1 MDSGF
6 IYGRINYESSIH
18 NCCKIGITQNIP
30 CREISYITTE
40 INRGKWF
47 FIINVYK
54 IEYAKNIEKKIKN
67 DLTEL
72 NFYQGAGTEFFK
84 NTNLLNK
91 IIEIIKEMNINFHIL
106 NDDEIKK
113 LNKTFYE
120 RTMDEIIKDIK
131 KYKNISVDEK
141 IINKEK
147 LQYIEQYFKMNS
159 NFKLYQ
165 YQDNI
170 LNKSIDILKSKK
182 KGLLLWAC
190 GLGKTLFSLK
200 IAEKLK
206 CKNIL
211 IGVPNRNLSQQFFK
225 EIKKITSHD
234 PILFQSK
241 TDLKEIKEKLQ
252 ENNVNI
258 IITTY
263 HSCYKLPNIKT
274 NKKFD
279 IKIGDEAH
287 HLSNRFNVNEKNFL
301 KFHDIETKYS
311 LFMTATSKSCD
322 DISMDDEKYFGKII
336 DKKSIKWS
344 ILNKKICNYKIISI
358 QNNINSLDEI
368 YQHIKLKINHID
380 DNIDLKKLFLSSFAT
395 LKAIEDKISK
405 KILIYTNSIK
415 TAQII
420 YKIINYL
427 LVSNIFIF
435 KDIYN
440 NSISSKSE
448 NIDICEEIEKF
459 KKAKYGIISCVQIF
473 GEGFNLPI
481 LDSVVVAENMESNI
495 RIVQYL
501 LRPTRLYFDKE
512 FAKIIIPTN
521 SNMIDNNLKN
531 IIKKMKFEDD
541 IIDQKI
547 ESYSI
552 ISKKYEKV
560 DSKNK
565 IGKIRM
571 KYNEKNLRKIQLEIH
586 EGSFTSV
593 KYKEK
598 IYNYLKSIVKEYNFK
613 TINSYKKSEHYKYHL
628 EFTNNIDFSL
638 YFGNYDFWKG
648 WYNFLNI
655 DTSSFIKNSI
665 EFLNYCKKN
674 KIKTIEE
681 YRILAICDNKL
692 PEEPDIF
699 YNNSGILNKLIIKN
713 KRKKL

>member
-1 MDSGF
+1 MENGF
-6 IYGRINYESSIH
+6 IYGRINYESSIN

-40 INRGKWF
+40 IYRGKWN

-54 IEYAKNIEKKIKN
+54 KEYAINIEKKIKK
-67 DLTEL
+67 DLEKF

-84 NTNLLNK
+84 NSDLLNK
-91 IIEIIKEMNINFHIL
+91 IIGIIKKMNINFHIL

-113 LNKTFYE
+113 LNKKFYE
-120 RTMDEIIKDIK
+120 RSMNEIIKDIK
-131 KYKNISVDEK
+131 KYESNL
-141 IINKEK
+141 INKKNNEK
-147 LQYIEQYFKMNS
+147 SRYIEKHFEMNS
-159 NFKLYQ
+159 NFKLYN
-165 YQDNI
+165 YQDYI
-170 LNKSIDILKSKK
+170 LNKSINILKSNK

-211 IGVPNRNLSQQFFK
+211 IGAPNKNLSLQFYN
-225 EIKKITSHD
+225 EIKKFTSHI

-241 TDLKEIKEKLQ
+241 VNIEEIKKILQ
-252 ENNVNI
+252 KNDVNI

-263 HSCYKLPNIKT
+263 HSCYKLLDI
-274 NKKFD
+274 NKKID

-287 HLSNRFNVNEKNFL
+287 HLSNKFNENEKNFI
-301 KFHDIETKYS
+301 KFHDIATNYS
-311 LFMTATSKSCD
+311 LFMTATSKLCD
-322 DISMDDEKYFGKII
+322 DISMDNEDYFGKII

-344 ILNKKICNYKIISI
+344 ITNNKICNYKIISI
-358 QNNINSLDEI
+358 QNNIENLDQI
-368 YQHIKLKINHID
+368 YQNIKLKINNID
-380 DNIDLKKLFLSSFAT
+380 DDIDLKKLFLSSFAT
-395 LKAIEDKISK
+395 LKTIEDKISK
-405 KILIYTNSIK
+405 KTLIYTNSIK
-415 TAQII
+415 TAQIV

-427 LVSNIFIF
+427 LVSDFFII

-448 NIDICEEIEKF
+448 NIDINEEIEKF

-552 ISKKYEKV
+552 ISKKYENI
-560 DSKNK
+560 DSK
-565 IGKIRM
+565 
-571 KYNEKNLRKIQLEIH
+571 
-586 EGSFTSV
+586 
-593 KYKEK
+593 
-598 IYNYLKSIVKEYNFK
+598 
-613 TINSYKKSEHYKYHL
+613 KK
-628 EFTNNIDFSL
+628 
-638 YFGNYDFWKG
+638 
-648 WYNFLNI
+648 
-655 DTSSFIKNSI
+655 
-665 EFLNYCKKN
+665 
-674 KIKTIEE
+674 
-681 YRILAICDNKL
+681 
-692 PEEPDIF
+692 
-699 YNNSGILNKLIIKN
+699 
-713 KRKKL
+713 